1 MGESAVA
8 IITEDEWQRR
18 ATAAAIS
25 AAKDVLNNGL
35 NPRAPIG
42 NLSEI
47 EWGWVAAAII
57 FGWIKTRAEQA
68 VLEGTSYDSTI
79 RNAKHRDPAP
89 WEAGAIETILPK
101 LGDLKDVDWSKP
113 VCEWSKD
120 QIVGFAWQI
129 YKMADGALQSRDDG
143 ANAGPKIVR
152 FSREKMERE
161 TSAAAGGPLFSNSEF
176 NDDIPF

>member
-1 MGESAVA
+1 MGEPAAA

-25 AAKDVLNNGL
+25 AAKDVLGDGL
-35 NPRAPIG
+35 NSRAPIG
-42 NLSEI
+42 SLSEI
-47 EWGWVAAAII
+47 EWGWIAAAII
-57 FGWIKTRAEQA
+57 FGWIKVRAEQA
-68 VLEGTSYDSTI
+68 VAEGTSYDSTI
-79 RNAKHRDPAP
+79 QRALHRDPAP

-101 LGDLKDVDWSKP
+101 LGSLKDIDWSKP
-113 VCEWSKD
+113 VGEWSKG

-129 YKMADGALQSRDDG
+129 YKMTDAALQARDDG

-161 TSAAAGGPLFSNSEF
+161 NSAANGGPLFSKSEL